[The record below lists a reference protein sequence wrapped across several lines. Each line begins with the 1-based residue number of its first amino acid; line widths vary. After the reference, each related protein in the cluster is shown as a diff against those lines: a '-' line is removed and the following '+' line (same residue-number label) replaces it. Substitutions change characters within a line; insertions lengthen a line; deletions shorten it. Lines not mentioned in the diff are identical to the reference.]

1 MRLIDADELKMA
13 IVSNLKKASPHFFK
27 PFEYV
32 EIIDIIESQPTV
44 KLKLTV
50 DNMPRYTHNMNEV
63 IK

>member
-1 MRLIDADELKMA
+1 MRLIDADELKKA

-27 PFEYV
+27 PFEYG

-44 KLKLTV
+44 MLTV
-50 DNMPRYTHNMNEV
+50 DIMPRYTHNVNEV